1 MEPRP
6 EDRRKYHRFKA
17 PKESVV
23 TWKSTGQNFV
33 SRVEAIGLG
42 GVFLY
47 TANPLA
53 LNSVINLIFHLAVGK
68 VHARAAVRRLIPG
81 KGMGV
86 QFVQMLPEDRARLN
100 QFLLQL
106 VAESGSPTKVRT
118 PEQGKVNTFVV

>member
-1 MEPRP
+1 MCERRASAYTAPNWAQELAWFSRYQSVEPRP

-53 LNSVINLIFHLAVGK
+53 LNSVINLIFHLALGK
-68 VHARAAVRRLIPG
+68 VHAPPAVRRLIPG

-86 QFVQMLPEDRARLN
+86 RVAQMLPEDGA
-100 QFLLQL
+100 
-106 VAESGSPTKVRT
+106 
-118 PEQGKVNTFVV
+118 